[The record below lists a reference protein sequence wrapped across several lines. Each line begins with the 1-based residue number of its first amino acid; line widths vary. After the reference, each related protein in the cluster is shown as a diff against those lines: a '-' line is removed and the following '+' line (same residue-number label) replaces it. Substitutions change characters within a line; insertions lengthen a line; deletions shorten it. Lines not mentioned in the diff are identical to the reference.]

1 VSGDQ
6 DPGAHRHGA
15 HDHGAHDHGA
25 HEHGT
30 HDHAHDDGHPHGPD
44 GGWRDRVRHL
54 VRPHSHDAA
63 DSVDDALETSRRGV
77 RALLLS
83 FLALMATAG
92 LQAVV
97 VAFTGS
103 AALLSDTLHNVADAL
118 TAVPLAIAFTL
129 GRRAATRRYT
139 HGFGRAEDLAGVVVV
154 VVIAASAAVAA
165 YESVRRFAEP
175 REIEFLAAVA
185 VAGVVGALGNEWVA
199 RYRIRVGQSI
209 GSAALVADGLHA
221 RTDAFT
227 SLAVVVGAAGVAA
240 GWEQADAAVG
250 LLIAGL
256 ILLVLRDAAGQ
267 VLRRLLDGVDPET
280 VDLAES
286 VLRQTP
292 GVRDV
297 PALRLRWV
305 GHQLRAEADVVVDA
319 DLPLREAHAIA
330 VEAEHRLIH
339 EVPRL
344 TTAVLHVDPEDADH
358 GPLDPHRPGPHR

>member
-1 VSGDQ
+1 MSGD
-6 DPGAHRHGA
+6 RHD
-15 HDHGAHDHGA
+15 HDHGTTA
-25 HEHGT
+25 HELRTSTSHE
-30 HDHAHDDGHPHGPD
+30 HEDG
-44 GGWRDRVRHL
+44 WLDRLRHL

-63 DSVDDALETSRRGV
+63 ESLDDALETSRRGI

-92 LQAVV
+92 VQAIV

-118 TAVPLAIAFTL
+118 TAVPLAIAFTV

-154 VVIAASAAVAA
+154 LVVAASAAIAA

-175 REIEFLAAVA
+175 RAVEFLWAVVAA
-185 VAGVVGALGNEWVA
+185 GLVGAFGNEWVA
-199 RYRIRVGQSI
+199 RYRIRVGQGI

-227 SLAVVVGAAGVAA
+227 SLAVVLGAAGVAA

-256 ILLVLRDAAGQ
+256 ILLVLRDAATQ
-267 VLRRLLDGVDPET
+267 VLYRLLDAVDPRT

-286 VLRQTP
+286 VLRATP
-292 GVRDV
+292 GVRGV

-344 TTAVLHVDPEDADH
+344 TSAILHVDPADADH
-358 GPLDPHRPGPHR
+358 GPLDPHR

>member
-1 VSGDQ
+1 MSGDQ
-6 DPGAHRHGA
+6 
-15 HDHGAHDHGA
+15 HDHDPHDHDP
-25 HEHGT
+25 
-30 HDHAHDDGHPHGPD
+30 HDHDQHDHDHE
-44 GGWRDRVRHL
+44 GGWLDRLRHL
-54 VRPHSHDAA
+54 VGPHTHDAA
-63 DSVDDALETSRRGV
+63 DSLDDALETSRRGI

-92 LQAVV
+92 VQAVV

-118 TAVPLAIAFTL
+118 TAIPLAIAFTV

-154 VVIAASAAVAA
+154 VVVAASAALAA

-175 REIEFLAAVA
+175 RELEFLWAVA
-185 VAGVVGALGNEWVA
+185 AAGLVGALGNEWVA

-227 SLAVVVGAAGVAA
+227 SLAVVLGAAGVAA

-256 ILLVLRDAAGQ
+256 ILLVLRDAATQ
-267 VLRRLLDGVDPET
+267 VLYRLLDAVDPRT
-280 VDLAES
+280 VDLAET

-292 GVRDV
+292 GVREV

-344 TTAVLHVDPEDADH
+344 TSAVLHIDPEDADH
-358 GPLDPHRPGPHR
+358 GPLDPHR